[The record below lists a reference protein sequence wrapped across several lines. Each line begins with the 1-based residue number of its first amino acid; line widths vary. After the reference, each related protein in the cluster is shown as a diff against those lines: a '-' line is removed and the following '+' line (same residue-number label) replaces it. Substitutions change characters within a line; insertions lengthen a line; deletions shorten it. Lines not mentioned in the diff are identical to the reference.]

1 MGKQLIDLAI
11 VIPTLNEERYIG
23 YLLSSIARQT
33 LQPKEVVVVDA
44 FSQDKTEEEVKK
56 WMKRIPQLKFYQIP
70 KDTISKQRNYGVK
83 KTKSSRILFLDAD
96 TALIDD
102 DTLDKYIKEVERK
115 NAAIAVA
122 CNYPLSEHWKDKAYF
137 EAANLTTK
145 VGKHIW
151 PVAVGINLFCN
162 RDVFEE
168 LKGFDERIKV
178 GEDVEMVQRFAKKGY
193 LYEVLREPK
202 IHTSV
207 RRLRKEGRIRFV
219 LMMINSFFAA
229 HIFGYRKNPVAREY
243 EFGKHP
249 PMES

>member
-11 VIPTLNEERYIG
+11 VIPTLNEERYVG

-33 LQPKEVVVVDA
+33 VQPQEVVVVDA
-44 FSQDKTEEEVKK
+44 FSQDKTEQVVRS
-56 WMKRIPQLKFYQIP
+56 WVKRIPQLKFYQIP

-83 KTKSSRILFLDAD
+83 KSKSSRILFLDAD

-102 DTLDKYIKEVERK
+102 DTLEKYMEEVEKK

-168 LKGFDERIKV
+168 LKGFDERVKV

-219 LMMINSFFAA
+219 FMMINSFFAA
-229 HIFGYRKNPVAREY
+229 HIFGYRKNPIIKEY

-249 PMES
+249 HIES